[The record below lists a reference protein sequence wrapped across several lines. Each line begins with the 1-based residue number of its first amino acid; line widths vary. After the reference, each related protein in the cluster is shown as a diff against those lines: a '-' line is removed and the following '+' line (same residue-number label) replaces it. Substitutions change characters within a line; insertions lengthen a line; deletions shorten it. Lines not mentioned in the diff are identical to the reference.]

1 MELRIVSV
9 HFLTKQTVLSFLF
22 FSWWF
27 LECQISFPLP
37 GCNVVFRDR
46 NKMYEVKS
54 SPQHTQTHPRKPE
67 RETLFCSPC
76 EWTKDSAGPLGSGV
90 RLIGSLQHQGFCETL
105 GSLSSSPEIPNFLS
119 SFVPFKAMGMGWDF
133 VLQRSLD
140 HILMTYSIF
149 LTVLCT
155 DTDKSLR

>member
-1 MELRIVSV
+1 MGLRIVSV

-27 LECQISFPLP
+27 LECQISFPP

-46 NKMYEVKS
+46 NKTYEVKS
-54 SPQHTQTHPRKPE
+54 SPQHTQTHTKQPG
-67 RETLFCSPC
+67 RETLFCLPC
-76 EWTKDSAGPLGSGV
+76 GETKDSAGPLGSGV
-90 RLIGSLQHQGFCETL
+90 RLSGSLQQQGFCETL
-105 GSLSSSPEIPNFLS
+105 CSLSSSPEIPNFLS
-119 SFVPFKAMGMGWDF
+119 SFVPFKAMGMGWDS
-133 VLQRSLD
+133 VLKRSFD